1 MISFHRSV
9 FLIYFLVAFHLVP
22 SIHAGQFGKV
32 RLKKNIV
39 LKVEKVVTPKDQ
51 RLGLGNREFLK
62 RGSGMLF
69 IYNYA
74 GQHVFWM
81 KRMKIPIDIVW
92 IYRGKVVHI
101 KKNIQPPPS
110 IMTPDSQL
118 TTYGS
123 GIHSDMVLEIPANYS
138 SQIGLKNGDS
148 FQIIN

>member
-1 MISFHRSV
+1 MINFQGSV
-9 FLIYFLVAFHLVP
+9 FLICFLVICHLVP
-22 SIHAGQFGKV
+22 SAHAGQFGKV

-39 LKVEKVVTPKDQ
+39 LEVEKVVSRKDQ
-51 RLGLGNREFLK
+51 RFGLGNRDFLK

-69 IYNYA
+69 MYKYA

-101 KKNIQPPPS
+101 KKNVQPPRS
-110 IMTPDSQL
+110 IMIPDSQL
-118 TTYGS
+118 TTYGA